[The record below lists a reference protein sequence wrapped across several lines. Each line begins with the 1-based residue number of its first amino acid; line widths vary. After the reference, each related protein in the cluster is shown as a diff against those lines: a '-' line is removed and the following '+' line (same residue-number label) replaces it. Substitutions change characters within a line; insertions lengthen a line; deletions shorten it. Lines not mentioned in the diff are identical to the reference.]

1 MTDCLN
7 SFPLKFRANGGSKS
21 LMQWFNHWRY
31 KFGVII
37 EHFSFLSG
45 YSDADI
51 ESVSQ
56 VLATIGVLAG
66 MSTDLRESVL
76 NRDHTSNLAFVQD

>member
-1 MTDCLN
+1 
-7 SFPLKFRANGGSKS
+7 
-21 LMQWFNHWRY
+21 MQWFNHWRY